1 MDVATAPPQIPVS
14 TRGQWDLA
22 KGTAEHQM
30 YLTHGLTPALG
41 QVILRTRAQPCPQ
54 GKSQHLLQ
62 TLEAGQQV
70 ATP

>member
-30 YLTHGLTPALG
+30 YLTHSLTPALG
-41 QVILRTRAQPCPQ
+41 QVI
-54 GKSQHLLQ
+54 
-62 TLEAGQQV
+62 
-70 ATP
+70 